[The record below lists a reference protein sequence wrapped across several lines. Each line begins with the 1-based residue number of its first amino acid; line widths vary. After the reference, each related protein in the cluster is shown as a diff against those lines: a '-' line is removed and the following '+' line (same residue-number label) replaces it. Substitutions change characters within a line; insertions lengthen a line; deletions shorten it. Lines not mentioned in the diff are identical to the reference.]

1 VGTYLN
7 VKVKKMKKGLL
18 AGTIAILL
26 LLSASTIS
34 IVKASP
40 ATIELIGKEWNHDPL
55 KVYIKAPSDLV
66 PHVLTALNDWSKAL
80 EGVSENPIDN
90 SELGEGTP
98 DGIFDFVVVSS
109 SKGADIVITVEK
121 GAAAGVL
128 GMTLVYDKNGDGY
141 IDKVKIIVKA
151 GLGLDPAD
159 FRNVVRHEIGHALG
173 LGHADDPNDLM
184 YPTYDA
190 SAISYDISPSDLDI
204 NALLYIYYSD
214 GFDLPNLSPGEIP
227 STYTYP

>member
-1 VGTYLN
+1 
-7 VKVKKMKKGLL
+7 MKKGLL
-18 AGTIAILL
+18 AGTIAILF

-34 IVKASP
+34 VVKASP
-40 ATIELIGKEWNHDPL
+40 GTIELIGKEWNHDPL

-66 PHVLTALNDWSKAL
+66 PHVLTALNDWSSAL
-80 EGVSENPIDN
+80 EYASENTVDD
-90 SELGEGTP
+90 SEISGDT
-98 DGIFDFVVVSS
+98 DGIFDFTIVSS
-109 SKGADIVITVEK
+109 RKEADIIITVER

-128 GMTLVYDKNGDGY
+128 GMTLVYDNNGDGY
-141 IDKVKIIVKA
+141 IDKVKIMVKA
-151 GLGLDPAD
+151 GRGLDLAD

-190 SAISYDISPSDLDI
+190 SAISEDIYPSSTLDI

-214 GFDLPNLSPGEIP
+214 GFGSSNLSPEDIP
-227 STYTYP
+227 PTYP

>member
-1 VGTYLN
+1 
-7 VKVKKMKKGLL
+7 MKKGLL

-26 LLSASTIS
+26 LLSASTILV
-34 IVKASP
+34 VKASP
-40 ATIELIGKEWNHDPL
+40 GTIELIGKEWNHDPL
-55 KVYIKAPSDLV
+55 KVYVKAPSDLV
-66 PHVLTALNDWSKAL
+66 PYVLTALNDWSRAL
-80 EGVSENPIDN
+80 ECASGNIVDN
-90 SELGEGTP
+90 SEIGGSA
-98 DGIFDFVVVSS
+98 DGIFDFTIVSS
-109 SKGADIVITVEK
+109 GKEADIIITVEK

-128 GMTLVYDKNGDGY
+128 GMTLVYDKNRDGY

-190 SAISYDISPSDLDI
+190 SAIRYDIYPSDLDI
-204 NALLYIYYSD
+204 NALLYIYYND
-214 GFDLPNLSPGEIP
+214 GFGSLNLPPEHIP